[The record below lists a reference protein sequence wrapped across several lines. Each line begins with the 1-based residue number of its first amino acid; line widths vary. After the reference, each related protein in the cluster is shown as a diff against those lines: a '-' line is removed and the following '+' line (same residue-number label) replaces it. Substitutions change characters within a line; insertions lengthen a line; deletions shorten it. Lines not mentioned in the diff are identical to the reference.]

1 VNQGVYDSLSYK
13 LLTLKLSHEV
23 FGTKDFGAGN
33 TVPEAGSVVVRLAG
47 LDTSKGDAQTELPY
61 WLRVG
66 STPNNPSRYMIEG
79 EPVQG
84 ATVRASLIL
93 GNKYVGYQVAG
104 TAEGKTGAQG
114 TVVFDFEAGSHP
126 QDAFVRIQ
134 VVSNPYNPWFLP
146 EIRSDDLVFQPAMT
160 GDDLARSSPYQIS
173 ARLSAGQVVN
183 QTELAVVEG
192 AEENYAFRAR
202 WQSWIRSGLP
212 PPDVRQMKPT
222 ISVQDESGAVVA
234 ATRRAEEK
242 PAASH
247 GKEEPVAGIQRSMR
261 LLPSPVVIEVE
272 SLAGNVHTNSGTVV
286 VQEMSAFGP
295 TWSHGRQLF
304 WRPSP
309 PTGLRTSQPR
319 LTLNVGVPQSGRYA
333 VVFFNTVAP
342 DYGNAHIFLDGQ
354 PVGDIHGYAP
364 SVSRRQLEVGVLD
377 LTAGVHE
384 FVLTVFSKD
393 SASRGYF
400 LGLDCIQL
408 RPQ

>member
-1 VNQGVYDSLSYK
+1 
-13 LLTLKLSHEV
+13 
-23 FGTKDFGAGN
+23 
-33 TVPEAGSVVVRLAG
+33 
-47 LDTSKGDAQTELPY
+47 
-61 WLRVG
+61 
-66 STPNNPSRYMIEG
+66 
-79 EPVQG
+79 
-84 ATVRASLIL
+84 
-93 GNKYVGYQVAG
+93 
-104 TAEGKTGAQG
+104 
-114 TVVFDFEAGSHP
+114 
-126 QDAFVRIQ
+126 
-134 VVSNPYNPWFLP
+134 
-146 EIRSDDLVFQPAMT
+146 
-160 GDDLARSSPYQIS
+160 
-173 ARLSAGQVVN
+173 LSAGQVVN